1 MHSSSARFLLTSLI
15 AALIAAMLFLPGL
28 PGDFV
33 LDDVANI
40 VENDPLK
47 MEHLD
52 PESLYK
58 AFFSYQMSGTMRVL
72 PTFSF
77 ALDYWRAGAMDPAT
91 FRITNI
97 VIHAVTACVLAWFF
111 RSLLLLTGLPMPRV
125 RWVAPALALAWAAHP
140 LQVSSVL
147 YVVQRMQ
154 TMGTLFLVLALWAYL
169 CARLAQ
175 TQGHSGRRGMLLA
188 MLAWLFAMGCK
199 EDTILLP
206 AYTLALELTVL
217 RFAAA
222 DAQLASTLR
231 RGYLMATI
239 AGTAA
244 FLFVVLP
251 HYWTSVAYEGRT
263 FSSPERLLTQARV
276 LCMYLGQI
284 LLPLPQHMPFFYDGL
299 QPSRGLLQPWT
310 TLPAI
315 GCLLALLATAWRL
328 RMRWPLFSLGVFLFF
343 AAHLITSNVLGLEL
357 AFEHRNHFALIGVVL
372 AAGSLLAEASQRLR
386 LPPVAQA
393 GLITALLM
401 AMGGAT
407 LLRSS
412 TWRDNLTLLRT
423 SAEIA
428 PNSARVWFSLCGN
441 YFLQGGGVAAGRGNP
456 SLDLAIDT
464 CSKGSDAVPYAINSP
479 ALLVVM
485 KTIRGDVSP
494 GDWEYLQRRMETV
507 PMTFDNRWSS
517 RILTTNFAKGV
528 KLDKQQ
534 LIRVLDTLA
543 RRAPLTRDEFTT
555 LGYFVMDNMAEP
567 DAAISYFTKA
577 IGTAQ
582 VHDPFPGK
590 LAAELKVMGHPD
602 LATRIEQLHAQ
613 RQRGLPEQQPTMPA
627 ADSRAADH

>member
-1 MHSSSARFLLTSLI
+1 MYSNSGRFLLTSLI

-40 VENDPLK
+40 VENAPLK
-47 MEHLD
+47 IERLD
-52 PESLYK
+52 AESLYK

-72 PTFSF
+72 PTFTF

-97 VIHAVTACVLAWFF
+97 VIHAVTTCVLAWFF
-111 RSLLLLTGLPMPRV
+111 RSLLLAASLPMPRV
-125 RWVAPALALAWAAHP
+125 RWIAPALALAWAAHP

-175 TQGHSGRRGMLLA
+175 AQGHPGRRGMLLA

-199 EDTILLP
+199 EDAILLP

-222 DAQLASTLR
+222 DPQLASTLR
-231 RGYLMATI
+231 RGYLVATI
-239 AGTAA
+239 AGSIAY
-244 FLFVVLP
+244 LFVVLP
-251 HYWTSVAYEGRT
+251 HYWTPVAYEGRD

-284 LLPLPQHMPFFYDGL
+284 LLPLPQHMPFFYDGM
-299 QPSRGLLQPWT
+299 QPSRGPLQPWT

-315 GCLLALLATAWRL
+315 GLLMTLLITAWRL
-328 RMRWPLFSLGVFLFF
+328 RTRWPLFSLGVFLFF
-343 AAHLITSNVLGLEL
+343 AAHLIASNVIGLEL
-357 AFEHRNHFALIGVVL
+357 AFEHRNHFALIGAVL
-372 AAGSLLAEASQRLR
+372 AAGSLLGKASQRLPV
-386 LPPVAQA
+386 PPVAQA
-393 GLITALLM
+393 GLLTAFLM
-401 AMGGAT
+401 ALGGAT

-412 TWRDNLTLLRT
+412 SWRDNLTLLRT
-423 SAEIA
+423 SAQLA
-428 PNSARVWFSLCGN
+428 PDSARVWFSLCGT
-441 YFLQGGGVAAGRGNP
+441 YFLRGGGTEAGRGNP

-464 CSKGSDAVPYAINSP
+464 CSKGAAAVPYAINSP

-494 GDWEYLQRRMETV
+494 GDWEHLQRRMEAV
-507 PMTFDNRWSS
+507 PMTFDNRWST

-528 KLDKQQ
+528 KLDKRQ
-534 LIRVLDTLA
+534 LIRLLDTLA
-543 RRAPLTRDEFTT
+543 RRAPLSRDEYTT

-567 DAAISYFTKA
+567 EAAITYFTKA
-577 IGTAQ
+577 ISTSTL
-582 VHDPFPGK
+582 HDPYPGK
-590 LAAELKVMGHPD
+590 LADQLRGKGHPD
-602 LATRIEQLHAQ
+602 LATRIEQV
-613 RQRGLPEQQPTMPA
+613 A
-627 ADSRAADH
+627 ASRRSGILAPGAPVQ